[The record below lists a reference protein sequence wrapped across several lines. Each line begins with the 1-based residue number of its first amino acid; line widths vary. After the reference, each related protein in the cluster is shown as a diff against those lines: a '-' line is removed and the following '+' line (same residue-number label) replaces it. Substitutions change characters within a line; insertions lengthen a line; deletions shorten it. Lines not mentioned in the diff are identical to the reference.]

1 VVPYLLNLQDEG
13 YGVVQGIPT
22 LLIAASGLDNV
33 LAISVFTVLL
43 GIAFN
48 PNTHIVSVVFQV
60 KIENLI

>member
-1 VVPYLLNLQDEG
+1 VVPYLLNLQEKG

-33 LAISVFTVLL
+33 LAISVFTILL

-48 PNTHIVSVVFQV
+48 PNSHIVAVVFQV
-60 KIENLI
+60 KI